1 MAPRTLLLGLS
12 GPSSS
17 GKTTLARLLRAVLA
31 PHAFI
36 IHEDDFYHSDSEIP
50 VQTASDGRQLQ
61 DWDCAGAIDAAA
73 LRRML
78 AFVKEHGRVR
88 DGFDS
93 IQDGN
98 EVHEVDV
105 REGVVE
111 RWKTEFGEALGAQEM
126 RICIVD
132 GFLLFSEEMSGVR
145 ELFDV
150 RMLLRADFATVKR
163 RREARKGYV
172 TLEGFWEDPEG
183 YVDEI
188 VWPNYVKDH
197 GFLFKDGDVEGEL
210 DEHKVSEL
218 GIDVAPK
225 ESVNDMTLCFEWAS
239 KILRTAIVERSS
251 GSDKA

>member
-17 GKTTLARLLRAVLA
+17 GKTTLARLLRAALA

-36 IHEDDFYHSDSEIP
+36 VHEDDFYHADSAIP
-50 VQTASDGRQLQ
+50 LRTMSDGRRLP
-61 DWDCAGAIDAAA
+61 DWDCADAIDAAA

-78 AFVKEHGRVR
+78 AFAREHGRPQ

-93 IQDGN
+93 IQGGN
-98 EVHEVDV
+98 EVREVQVGEEVV
-105 REGVVE
+105 R
-111 RWKTEFGEALGAQEM
+111 RWTEEFGALLAEEEM
-126 RICIVD
+126 RVCIVD

-150 RMLLRADFATVKR
+150 RMLLRADFATVKA
-163 RREARKGYV
+163 RREVRKGYV
-172 TLEGFWEDPEG
+172 TLEAFWEDPEG
-183 YVDEI
+183 YVDEV

-197 GFLFKDGDVEGEL
+197 AFLFKDGDVEGEL

-239 KILRTAIVERSS
+239 QILRTAIAGRSN